1 METTQSGRDQRI
13 RIVFILVL
21 LVIIAL
27 LPRELLF
34 DETHSVC
41 IHYYL
46 FGIQCPLCG
55 MTRAVHQFTHLQ
67 FASALN
73 YNVVV
78 ALLPLYF
85 ATDILTVYFRLHGLA
100 LLKKTIVVLI
110 LTGLFL
116 LYVFRVV
123 NHFNWV

>member
-13 RIVFILVL
+13 RIVVILVL
-21 LVIIAL
+21 LLIVAS

-34 DETHSVC
+34 DETHLVC

-55 MTRAVHQFTHLQ
+55 MTRSVYQFTHLQ
-67 FASALN
+67 FVSAIN

-78 ALLPLYF
+78 ALLPFYF
-85 ATDILTVYFRLHGLA
+85 AMDIVTIYFRQHWLA

-110 LTGLFL
+110 LAGLLL
-116 LYVFRVV
+116 LYIFRIVQ
-123 NHFNWV
+123 HFT